1 MRKVD
6 ASAALFAG
14 ASILYPLL
22 AALGV
27 HHVGPT
33 WVLIGLFVLLALRAL
48 PALRGKVPGGLTW
61 GLVGVAGIVAAVAL
75 YDRALSVRLYP
86 ALMSAAMLLTFA
98 QTIWSPPSMIE
109 RFARLIEPDLDE
121 VGVRYA
127 RNVTLIWCAFFVAN
141 CAMGIWTALYADWSF
156 WTLYNGLIA
165 YVGIGV
171 LFFGEVLVRPLFR
184 KDAG

>member
-14 ASILYPLL
+14 VSILYPLL

-27 HHVGPT
+27 RHVGPN
-33 WVLIGLFVLLALRAL
+33 WVILGLLALIALRAL
-48 PALRGKVPGGLTW
+48 PALRAKVPGGLTW
-61 GLVGVAGIVAAVAL
+61 GLLFVAGAVAL
-75 YDRALSVRLYP
+75 VALIDRELSVRLYP

-98 QTIWSPPSMIE
+98 QTIWRPPSMIE
-109 RFARLIEPDLDE
+109 RFARLINPNLDE
-121 VGVRYA
+121 EGVRYA

-141 CAMGIWTALYADWSF
+141 CAMGVWTALYADWPL

-165 YVGIGV
+165 YIGIGI

-184 KDAG
+184 KNAR